1 MIALNKIPLIITI
14 DTEGDNLW
22 SKPQIIETKNTEGL
36 YRFQEL
42 CNRYDFKPVYL
53 TNYEM
58 AMDDK
63 FVEFGK
69 FYAGRGQ
76 CEIGMHLHAWNS
88 PPEYNLTQD
97 DYSFQ
102 PFLCEYPVEVIDKKV
117 RYMTELLRDR
127 FSMEI
132 VSHRAGR
139 WAMSDDY
146 FRVLK
151 ENGYLID
158 CSVTPGVDWS
168 RTMGDPN
175 GHGGSNYYK
184 ASHKVY
190 WSGEK
195 ENSVLEVPMTIEAVP
210 RVAPCALFNP
220 VKYKLPSS
228 IYRVLYK
235 KSWFRP
241 SGNNLEE
248 MKKLADEN
256 RRNGADHLEFMIHSS
271 ELSAGLNPNFVGEA
285 EINNLYDQIGKLF
298 EYICSF
304 AEGYTLQEFY
314 RYYREYRK

>member
-1 MIALNKIPLIITI
+1 MNKIPFIITI

-22 SKPQIIETKNTEGL
+22 AKPKVIETKNTEGL
-36 YRFQEL
+36 YRFQKL
-42 CNRYDFKPVYL
+42 CNRYNFKPVYL

-69 FYAGRGQ
+69 LYAGRGQ

-88 PPEYNLTQD
+88 PPEYKLTQD
-97 DYSFQ
+97 DYNYQ
-102 PFLCEYPVEVIDKKV
+102 PFLCEYPTEVIDMKV
-117 RYMTELLRDR
+117 RYMTELLRER

-132 VSHRAGR
+132 FSHRAGR

-175 GHGGSNYYK
+175 GNGGSNYYQ
-184 ASHKVY
+184 ASHEAY

-195 ENSVLEVPMTIEAVP
+195 KNSVLEVPMTIEAVP
-210 RVAPCALFNP
+210 RFALLALFNP
-220 VKYKLPSS
+220 VRYKLPS
-228 IYRVLYK
+228 VLYRAFFN
-235 KSWFRP
+235 KSWLRP
-241 SGNNLEE
+241 SRNNLDE
-248 MKKLADEN
+248 MKKLVDEKIKQ
-256 RRNGADHLEFMIHSS
+256 GVGYLEFMIHSS
-271 ELSAGLNPNFVGEA
+271 ELSAGLNPNFVSET
-285 EINNLYDQIGKLF
+285 EINSLYGQMEQFFD
-298 EYICSF
+298 YMYSF
-304 AEGYTLQEFY
+304 VEGYTLKE
-314 RYYREYRK
+314 YYDKFSGRA